1 MDDSIIEHIAVERLS
16 EWKFQSKRLT
26 EPMGNSLPI
35 SYGGYI
41 LGLATNAAA
50 KTVPAGFHLYSVM
63 GHYLGPTSTKEKVT
77 LTVFPSRS
85 TKTFQTRR
93 VQVTQITGDGN
104 SRLCFELLADF
115 QRAEPEML
123 KYSAAPLIKYSN
135 WDEVLPVE
143 DMSEKLVADGK
154 ITTAH
159 AKAFGKIFGL
169 LSRVFNTRYC
179 PESIAGQT
187 LLGVAKEAQTTQ
199 DDLPITAKTS
209 SVWFQSKYPVSEES
223 DHAAGLAFVL
233 DGALSFLPL
242 IHNHMFLNDASAC
255 SSLDFAM
262 RVFVPIVN
270 LNNWHLRESVTH
282 VGAHG
287 RTYSEARV
295 WDEKGNMVASMT
307 QQSIL
312 RPHPPNK
319 L

>member
-1 MDDSIIEHIAVERLS
+1 MGDSIVQHIAVERQS
-16 EWKFQSKRLT
+16 EWKFQSKRLA
-26 EPMGNSLPI
+26 EPMGNTLPI
-35 SYGGYI
+35 AYGGYN
-41 LGLATNAAA
+41 LGIAVNAAA
-50 KTVPAGFHLYSVM
+50 KTVPTGFHLYSVM

-93 VQVTQITGDGN
+93 VQVTQSTGDGT

-123 KYSAAPLIKYSN
+123 NYSAAPRMKYSH
-135 WDEVLPVE
+135 WKECLPVQE
-143 DMSEKLVADGK
+143 MSEKLISDGK
-154 ITTAH
+154 IAATH

-169 LSRVFNTRYC
+169 LNRVFETRYC
-179 PESIAGQT
+179 PESIAGQN
-187 LLGVAKEAQTTQ
+187 LLGVAKEVQTTQ

-209 SVWFQSKYPVSEES
+209 SVWFQSRYPVEEES
-223 DHAAGLAFVL
+223 DHAAGLAFLL

-242 IHNHMFLNDASAC
+242 THNHMFLNDTSAC

-287 RTYSEARV
+287 RTFSEARV
-295 WDEKGNMVASMT
+295 WDEEGNMVASMT

>member
-1 MDDSIIEHIAVERLS
+1 MDDSVIEHIAVERQS
-16 EWKFQSKRLT
+16 EWKFQSKRLP
-26 EPMGNSLPI
+26 ESMGNTLPI
-35 SYGGYI
+35 AYGGYT
-41 LGLATNAAA
+41 LGMATNAAA

-93 VQVTQITGDGN
+93 VQVTQSAADGN

-123 KYSAAPLIKYSN
+123 NYSAAPLMKYKN
-135 WDEVLPVE
+135 WNEILPVE
-143 DMSEKLVADGK
+143 EMSEKLVADGK
-154 ITTAH
+154 ITSVH

-169 LSRVFNTRYC
+169 LNRVFNTHYC
-179 PESIAGQT
+179 PESIAGQN

-209 SVWFQSKYPVSEES
+209 TLWFQSKYHVSEET

-262 RVFVPIVN
+262 RVFVPTVN
-270 LNNWHLRESVTH
+270 LNNWHLRENVTH

-287 RTYSEARV
+287 RTYSEARL